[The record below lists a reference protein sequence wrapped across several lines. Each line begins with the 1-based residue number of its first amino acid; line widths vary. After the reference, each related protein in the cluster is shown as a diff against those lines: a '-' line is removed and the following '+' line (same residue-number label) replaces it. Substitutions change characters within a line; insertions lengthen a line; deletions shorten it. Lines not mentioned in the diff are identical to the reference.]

1 MITGGKSLVSSPP
14 AFSNDG
20 KKLLICSGNTVSIIS
35 TATGLQV
42 TELEGHTDRVTC
54 VIVEPVADNVS
65 KFMNFCWTSSLDRTI
80 CYWDFAVPELIKKL
94 EVKNPV
100 HSMVIPSL
108 LQRPL
113 ENDDNKKPS
122 NLYAFISIEDKN
134 KPSGDSKALRGQI
147 QMYDLRRSRKVGG
160 LLAETR
166 YPETIVVNKSGEY
179 FAIRKKRQLLVWKVP
194 SEDSKYDIKK
204 IKLNHT
210 KKLSAFAFHPSESIV
225 AGGDVTGR
233 ILIWR
238 GVGERKLSK
247 SKRQINKGN
256 FHTEEERPGVRGN
269 DNADSCSTWHWHSTE
284 VKFLSFSADGINLY
298 SGGNEGVLVVWQ
310 LDSGE
315 RRFLPRIGS
324 PLLYFVDSP
333 DPCLSCVSCADNQ
346 IHLLK
351 MPLMDITRSI
361 SGIKLPCLFPDIYEG
376 LYRGFAFNRAAG
388 LAALQTQS
396 YCIQFFSLYDDREVS
411 QVQVLERNYQPGDE
425 ITVVVTLVALSSDGS
440 TMSTVEVKLPEEQ
453 IGGLVTLKFWAS
465 GSHNEEYS
473 LSTVIYE
480 PHSDAG
486 ISALAF
492 HPSCSMAVSSSYG
505 GDFKIWVQSS
515 PSSIDQQKD
524 QTLQNG
530 WKCQSVGSY
539 KGKPMTAAA
548 FSADGSVLAVAAE
561 TVVTLW
567 DPDTNILVAVI
578 GETVNPIVHLS
589 FIGKSEYLA
598 SVSRG
603 SLPQL
608 SVWNLSKLSISWS
621 YKLYVEAVTCSVD
634 NSHFAVLSLITKSNL
649 EATPQDQDGVILV
662 FKAEDQIPVAS
673 WFVKKASGGGLSFLS
688 KDPSLHDGETMEE
701 NVSSLMLVYINC
713 DHEYVIFDPYGN
725 EDHQT
730 SKIRR
735 ENPVHSEG
743 PEPFGYASIYGELPE
758 ITAREIQVTQPSYV
772 PSERPW
778 ETIFSGPSHVLPP
791 LMKLCSAFLA
801 SLLETRPT
809 MQDSVPSA

>member
-1 MITGGKSLVSSPP
+1 MARFSAHVGKAMITGGKSLVSSPP

-35 TATGLQV
+35 TATGLQI

-65 KFMNFCWTSSLDRTI
+65 KFMNFCWTSSLDGTI
-80 CYWDFAVPELIKKL
+80 CYWDFAVPELIKKV

-134 KPSGDSKALRGQI
+134 KPFGDSKALRGQI
-147 QMYDLRRSRKVGG
+147 QMYDLKRSRKVGG

-166 YPETIVVNKSGEY
+166 YPEMIVVSKSGEY
-179 FAIRKKRQLLVWKVP
+179 FGIRKRRQLIVWKVP

-204 IKLNHT
+204 IKLHHT
-210 KKLSAFAFHPSESIV
+210 KKLSAFAFHPTERIV

-269 DNADSCSTWHWHSTE
+269 DNADSCSTRHWHSTE

-298 SGGNEGVLVVWQ
+298 S
-310 LDSGE
+310 
-315 RRFLPRIGS
+315 
-324 PLLYFVDSP
+324 
-333 DPCLSCVSCADNQ
+333 
-346 IHLLK
+346 
-351 MPLMDITRSI
+351 
-361 SGIKLPCLFPDIYEG
+361 DIYEG
-376 LYRGFAFNRAAG
+376 LYCGFAFDHAAG
-388 LAALQTQS
+388 LAALRTQS
-396 YCIQFFSLYDDREVS
+396 YCIQFFSLYDDREAS

-465 GSHNEEYS
+465 ESRNGEYS

-492 HPSCSMAVSSSYG
+492 HPSRSMA
-505 GDFKIWVQSS
+505 IWVQSS

-524 QTLQNG
+524 QTLQNSG

-548 FSADGSVLAVAAE
+548 FSADGSVLAAAAE

-567 DPDTNILVAVI
+567 DPDKNILVAVI

-634 NSHFAVLSLITKSNL
+634 NSHFAVLSLITKSNND
-649 EATPQDQDGVILV
+649 AAPQDHDGVILI
-662 FKAEDQIPVAS
+662 FKAEDQIPAAS

-688 KDPSLHDGETMEE
+688 KDPSLHHGETMEE

-758 ITAREIQVTQPSYV
+758 ITAREIQVTQPSYA

-791 LMKLCSAFLA
+791 LTKLCSAFLA
-801 SLLETRPT
+801 SLLEKRPT
-809 MQDSVPSA
+809 TQDSVPSA